1 MTKIANFWEKISD
14 FKRKKRSVA
23 RDLDFFG

>member
-14 FKRKKRSVA
+14 IKRKKRSVA